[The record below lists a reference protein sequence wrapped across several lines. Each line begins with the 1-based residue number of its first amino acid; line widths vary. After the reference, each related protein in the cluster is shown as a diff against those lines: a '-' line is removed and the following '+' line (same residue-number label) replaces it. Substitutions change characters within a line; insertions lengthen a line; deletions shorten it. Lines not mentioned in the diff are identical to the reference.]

1 MTKRKLKDWVLP
13 VLGIIVLIGTVLC
26 FYLFNRIKTFGKV
39 DDNVYVTDAL
49 MDESIS
55 VNKEVESP
63 KKTIIKPYD
72 AEGVEIDKYYYK
84 KDDDEGRQQS
94 SLIKYQ
100 NIYMPNTGVLYS
112 SANEFEVKVVLD
124 GKVTSVKEDNILGNV
139 IEIEHSNSLITV
151 YQSVKD
157 VKVKVGDVV
166 KQGDVIALSG
176 PNKLE
181 GDMDNYLHFE
191 VYKDATLIDPLEFF
205 EMDINN

>member
-63 KKTIIKPYD
+63 KKSIIKPYD

-84 KDDDEGRQQS
+84 KDDDEGRQQA

-151 YQSVKD
+151 Y
-157 VKVKVGDVV
+157 
-166 KQGDVIALSG
+166 
-176 PNKLE
+176 LE
-181 GDMDNYLHFE
+181 QCCH
-191 VYKDATLIDPLEFF
+191 
-205 EMDINN
+205 